1 MDAPGKRAQ
10 RYSLFATYVED
21 NEDVG
26 IDGSNQK
33 RHYISR
39 ERLSDYWNGDT
50 ILDLLGANDRQVTVQ
65 TIRTTHLQIFSILVW
80 ISNYH
85 HNWIDYIP
93 HFIFAK
99 FTDTQLPLAP
109 PPKQGEPS
117 PYDQRSCPF
126 PDNPE
131 GREAWLRFSEEQWR
145 FVPLQFRPPNG
156 TYIERVHPGRDDVDV
171 RQIRPITVLDQLH
184 PRSFSPAKIYKV
196 QPHESSGLPVSHP
209 IILKEYPVDE
219 LTGQFEQE
227 HTVYTAI
234 SNNMH
239 DNPDHRDAHFLRYYG
254 AFLQGDTVVLLLEY
268 CSQGTL
274 LDLFQDGW
282 YLPRTQEE
290 AHALWAAA
298 LHLLEGLD
306 FLHSKGGNSVVL
318 HQDIKPANIFVFKET
333 QPGKPDKLFFKLG
346 DFGMSST
353 TYPSAEGEAEGPDN
367 QGSRMYSAPEI
378 AAWTEG
384 DQHIP
389 RMTKWA
395 SDIWSFGCVLYELAL
410 WMAKFERGRI
420 EFRESRIEAT
430 KHIPR
435 IVDAGYRGAFH
446 DGKELLPLVEAQVD
460 ELTKLGTPV
469 ASLSSELMRFV
480 LMNMLR
486 PNPIGRL
493 QARQLKLH
501 LMDWLNEITASVS
514 EPGSIPTTLQ
524 DSPQLVESPPPLIRS
539 PTTPSS
545 KHRLPSTPS
554 RTSAFELQGSPYIFS
569 NQSHMTSPVSE
580 QITDFRFFQHESPT
594 GLGAQGHSPHGSHT
608 SYPTIPSVSGS
619 NVPQN
624 MIANLKIND
633 NTPVV
638 ASKHRDSYYTP
649 CTVDEIIKQGWPQK
663 PKNKRDENKLPGMSR
678 AVSDLKDR
686 DQCFIIDNSLS
697 MTDCWEKVKRTTL
710 ALVSVVQDIDP
721 DDIELFCTN
730 RANSANT
737 DNHMK
742 TKGCKGLEEWLNENQ
757 PHNNIGPC
765 RMENHLNDILPE
777 LKQRTKGINVYVLTN
792 GVWENRDSET
802 VEAATQ
808 SMKTIVSRVKKHS
821 LHPTFLSIQFV
832 RFGEHPIGT
841 KRLQWLDD
849 ELKYHIPDG
858 WDIVDTT
865 HHTGNV
871 WKMLIGATSAW
882 EDSIEE
888 ETSQTNP

>member
-10 RYSLFATYVED
+10 RYSLFVTYVED
-21 NEDVG
+21 NKDVG
-26 IDGSNQK
+26 IDGNNQK
-33 RHYISR
+33 RPYISR
-39 ERLSDYWNGDT
+39 EKLSDYWNGNT
-50 ILDLLGANDRQVTVQ
+50 MLDLLGANDRQVTVHA
-65 TIRTTHLQIFSILVW
+65 ISTTHLQIFSILVW

-131 GREAWLRFSEEQWR
+131 GRKAWLRFSEEQWR
-145 FVPLQFRPPNG
+145 FVPLQFRPPDG
-156 TYIERVHPGRDDVDV
+156 TYIERVHLGRDDVDV

-196 QPHESSGLPVSHP
+196 QPHESSGLPVNHP

-219 LTGQFEQE
+219 LTDQFEQE

-239 DNPDHRDAHFLRYYG
+239 DSPDHRDTHFLRYYG

-306 FLHSKGGNSVVL
+306 FLHSKGGNSLVL

-353 TYPSAEGEAEGPDN
+353 TYPSVEGEAEGPDN

-378 AAWTEG
+378 AAWAES
-384 DQHIP
+384 DQHIIR

-420 EFRESRIEAT
+420 EFREARIEAT

-435 IVDAGYRGAFH
+435 IVDAG
-446 DGKELLPLVEAQVD
+446 
-460 ELTKLGTPV
+460 
-469 ASLSSELMRFV
+469 
-480 LMNMLR
+480 

-501 LMDWLNEITASVS
+501 LMDWLNEITAPVS
-514 EPGSIPTTLQ
+514 EPASIPTTLQ

-539 PTTPSS
+539 PTTPNSR
-545 KHRLPSTPS
+545 HRLPSTPL
-554 RTSAFELQGSPYIFS
+554 RTSAFELPGSPYIFS

-580 QITDFRFFQHESPT
+580 HITDFRFLQYESPS
-594 GLGAQGHSPHGSHT
+594 GSGAQGHSPHGSHT

-624 MIANLKIND
+624 KIANLEING
-633 NTPVV
+633 NTPV
-638 ASKHRDSYYTP
+638 AAPKYRDSYYTP

-663 PKNKRDENKLPGMSR
+663 SKNERDENKLPGMSKVDR
-678 AVSDLKDR
+678 DLKDR

-697 MTDCWEKVKRTTL
+697 MTDYWEKVKRTTL

-721 DDIELFCTN
+721 GDIELFCTN
-730 RANSANT
+730 RANSTNT

-742 TKGCKGLEEWLNENQ
+742 TKGCKGLEEWLDENQ
-757 PHNNIGPC
+757 PHSNIGPC
-765 RMENHLNDILPE
+765 QMENQLNDILPE
-777 LKQRTKGINVYVLTN
+777 LVTKAAKRKISDHFRKKQRTKGINVYVLTN
-792 GVWENRDSET
+792 GVWEHRDSET
-802 VEAATQ
+802 VEAVTQ

-821 LHPTFLSIQFV
+821 LHHTFLSIQFV
-832 RFGEHPIGT
+832 RFGEHLIGT

-871 WKMLIGATSAW
+871 RKMLIGATSAW
-882 EDSIEE
+882 EDRIEE
-888 ETSQTNP
+888 EI